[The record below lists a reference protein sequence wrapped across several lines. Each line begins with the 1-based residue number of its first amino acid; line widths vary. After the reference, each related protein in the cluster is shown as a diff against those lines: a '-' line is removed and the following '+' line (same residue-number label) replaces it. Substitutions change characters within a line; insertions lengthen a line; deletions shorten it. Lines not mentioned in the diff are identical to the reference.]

1 MRFWQSATFFTL
13 YHIHNLE
20 SAKEKKGILFNF
32 TSLNEFHFNLVHNL
46 NIKFKFD
53 LETLEKKRHLVE
65 CPMLS
70 SHDFYHLILFYGD
83 QTTCY
88 LVNVEILATFSL
100 PHGYQMPKERC

>member
-1 MRFWQSATFFTL
+1 MKFWRSATFFTL
-13 YHIHNLE
+13 YHVHNLE
-20 SAKEKKGILFNF
+20 SAKGKKGIW
-32 TSLNEFHFNLVHNL
+32 E
-46 NIKFKFD
+46 IKFD
-53 LETLEKKRHLVE
+53 LETLDKKRHLVE
-65 CPMLS
+65 SPMLN

>member
-1 MRFWQSATFFTL
+1 MCP
-13 YHIHNLE
+13 IN
-20 SAKEKKGILFNF
+20 
-32 TSLNEFHFNLVHNL
+32 FHFNLAHNL

-53 LETLEKKRHLVE
+53 LETLDKKRHLVE